1 MIIEGIAIEFNK
13 YIFDRFYTKEHEW
26 PPEVV
31 LYSKDNGYPL
41 SYIEQKELDYLML
54 EYKGVDGWERRQLK
68 EEGMIMIV
76 PRYII
81 DIFNNLELVKD
92 FPITNYSV
100 II

>member
-1 MIIEGIAIEFNK
+1 MIVEGIAVEFDK
-13 YIFDRFYTKEHEW
+13 HIFDIFYTKNHQW

-68 EEGMIMIV
+68 EEDMYMMV
-76 PRYII
+76 PRYLLEL
-81 DIFNNLELVKD
+81 FENLELIEGQTKAYYAV
-92 FPITNYSV
+92 
-100 II
+100 